1 MSCKGGKGLP
11 SSLLGSLAGLK
22 IQLTQDR
29 LTGEK
34 QNLVSYIQELMKIW
48 DFKKWPEHAI
58 FMPFRQ
64 RKQLFVELWQNKWP
78 GA

>member
-1 MSCKGGKGLP
+1 MSCKGGKRLP
-11 SSLLGSLAGLK
+11 SSLLGSLTGLK
-22 IQLTQDR
+22 IKLTRDR

-34 QNLVSYIQELMKIW
+34 QNLISYIQELMKIW
-48 DFKKWPEHAI
+48 DFKKWPKHEV

-64 RKQLFVELWQNKWP
+64 RKQLFVEIWQNKWP